1 MRKKSVLALLLA
13 VMMVLSGCAL
23 VSKNEEK
30 DNARVII
37 DVNGETVTKQVISAA
52 VQNQISQNQ
61 YYNQLFS
68 SYYGYNAGVYP
79 TDEATVTKQV
89 VEAYTQNLV
98 LKQKAAALG
107 MTELNDE
114 EKAHAEEHA
123 KEYYDSFLQS
133 VISAFLPNS
142 GLEGDE
148 LTAAAEKY
156 VSEHSDVK
164 TVDGRA
170 TYEDFLNAAM
180 EEVAEEKVREDIVK
194 DVTVTEEEIKAD
206 YDAKVEADKAAMES
220 DPDSYGYNR
229 MNGTEV
235 YYAPAGY
242 RMVKHILVGISDEDT
257 KAANE
262 AQTALTEAQDALTNA
277 AADADKDALQA
288 AVDAAQA
295 AYDAAKAAGMA
306 NAKVK
311 ADEVYAKATAEAADF
326 DAMITEYSTDHMPE
340 EGYAIREGY
349 AYFVEPFVTGAMA
362 LQNVGDVSEPVESTY
377 GYHIIKYV
385 ADVAEGPV
393 DLETVRESISNA
405 LLTTKKNELTE
416 STIKQWVDEAKVTT
430 YMDRLK

>member
-23 VSKNEEK
+23 VSKDEEK

-37 DVNGETVTKQVISAA
+37 DVNGETVTKRVISAA
-52 VQNQISQNQ
+52 VQNQISQNE

-68 SYYGYNAGVYP
+68 SYYGYSAMYP
-79 TDEATVTKQV
+79 TDEATVTNQV

-107 MTELNDE
+107 MTELTDE

-123 KEYYDSFLQS
+123 KEYYDSFLKS
-133 VISAFLPNS
+133 VISSYLPNS

-170 TYEDFLNAAM
+170 TYEDFLKNAQ
-180 EEVAEEKVREDIVK
+180 EEVAVEKLEEDIVK
-194 DVTVTEEEIKAD
+194 DVAVTEEEIKAD
-206 YDAKVEADKAAMES
+206 YDAKVEAAKATMES
-220 DPDSYGYNR
+220 NPDTYGYNL
-229 MNGTEV
+229 MNGTAV

-257 KAANE
+257 KAADD
-262 AQTALTEAQDALTNA
+262 AQTALSEAQDALTNA

-311 ADEVYAKATAEAADF
+311 ADEVYAKATAEGADF
-326 DAMITEYSTDHMPE
+326 DALIAEYSTDHMPE

-349 AYFVEPFVTGAMA
+349 TYFVEPFVTGAMA
-362 LQNVGDVSEPVESTY
+362 LANVGDVSEPVESTY

-385 ADVAEGPV
+385 SDVAEGPV
-393 DLETVRESISNA
+393 DLETVRESISNE

-416 STIKQWVDEAKVTT
+416 STIQQWVSEAKVKT

>member
-37 DVNGETVTKQVISAA
+37 DVNGETVTKRVISAA
-52 VQNQISQNQ
+52 VQNQIAQNE

-68 SYYGYNAGVYP
+68 SYYGYSAMYP
-79 TDEATVTKQV
+79 TDEATVTNQV

-107 MTELNDE
+107 MTELTDE

-123 KEYYDSFLQS
+123 KEYYDSFLKS
-133 VISAFLPNS
+133 VISSYLPNS

-180 EEVAEEKVREDIVK
+180 EEVAVEKVREDIVK
-194 DVTVTEEEIKAD
+194 DVAVTEEEIKAD
-206 YDAKVEADKAAMES
+206 YDAKVEAAKATMES
-220 DPDSYGYNR
+220 NPDTYGYNL
-229 MNGTEV
+229 MNGTAV

-257 KAANE
+257 KAADD
-262 AQTALTEAQDALTNA
+262 AQTALSEAQDALTNA

-295 AYDAAKAAGMA
+295 AY
-306 NAKVK
+306 
-311 ADEVYAKATAEAADF
+311 EVYAKATAEGADF
-326 DAMITEYSTDHMPE
+326 DALITEYSTDHMPE

-349 AYFVEPFVTGAMA
+349 AYFVEPFVTAAMA
-362 LQNVGDVSEPVESTY
+362 LANVGDVSEPVESTY

-385 ADVAEGPV
+385 SDVQEGPV
-393 DLETVRESISNA
+393 DLETVRESISNE
-405 LLTTKKNELTE
+405 LLTTKKNELTD
-416 STIKQWVDEAKVTT
+416 STIQQWVSEAKVTT
-430 YMDRLK
+430 FLDRLK

>member
-23 VSKNEEK
+23 VSKDEEK

-37 DVNGETVTKQVISAA
+37 DVNGETVTKRVISAA
-52 VQNQISQNQ
+52 VQNQIAQNE

-68 SYYGYNAGVYP
+68 SYYGYSAMYP
-79 TDEATVTKQV
+79 TDEATVTNQV

-107 MTELNDE
+107 MTELTDE

-123 KEYYDSFLQS
+123 KEYYDSFLKS
-133 VISAFLPNS
+133 VISSYMPNS

-180 EEVAEEKVREDIVK
+180 EEVAVEKVREDIVK
-194 DVTVTEEEIKAD
+194 DVAVTEEEIKAD
-206 YDAKVEADKAAMES
+206 YDAKVEAAKATMES
-220 DPDSYGYNR
+220 NPDTYGYNL
-229 MNGTEV
+229 MNGTAV

-257 KAANE
+257 KAADD
-262 AQTALTEAQDALTNA
+262 AQTALSEAQDALTNA

-311 ADEVYAKATAEAADF
+311 ADEVYAKATAEGADF
-326 DAMITEYSTDHMPE
+326 DALIAEYSTDHMPE

-349 AYFVEPFVTGAMA
+349 TYFVEPFVTGAMA
-362 LQNVGDVSEPVESTY
+362 LANVGDVSEPVESTY

-385 ADVAEGPV
+385 SDVAEGPV
-393 DLETVRESISNA
+393 DLETVRESISNE

-416 STIKQWVDEAKVTT
+416 STIQQWVSEAKVKT

>member
-23 VSKNEEK
+23 VSKDEEK

-37 DVNGETVTKQVISAA
+37 DVNGETVTKRVISAA
-52 VQNQISQNQ
+52 VQNQISQNE

-68 SYYGYNAGVYP
+68 SYYGYSAMYP
-79 TDEATVTKQV
+79 TDEATVTNQV

-107 MTELNDE
+107 MTELTDE

-123 KEYYDSFLQS
+123 KEYYDSFLKS
-133 VISAFLPNS
+133 VISSYMPNS

-170 TYEDFLNAAM
+170 TYEDFLKNAQ
-180 EEVAEEKVREDIVK
+180 EEVAVEKLEEDIVK
-194 DVTVTEEEIKAD
+194 DVAVTEEEIKAD
-206 YDAKVEADKAAMES
+206 YDAKVEAAKATMES
-220 DPDSYGYNR
+220 NPDTYGYNL
-229 MNGTEV
+229 MNGTAV

-257 KAANE
+257 KAADD
-262 AQTALTEAQDALTNA
+262 AQTALSEAQDALTNA

-311 ADEVYAKATAEAADF
+311 ADEVYAKATAEGADF
-326 DAMITEYSTDHMPE
+326 DALIAEYSTDHMPE

-349 AYFVEPFVTGAMA
+349 TYFVEPFVTGAMA
-362 LQNVGDVSEPVESTY
+362 LANVGDVSEPVESTY

-385 ADVAEGPV
+385 SDVAEGPV
-393 DLETVRESISNA
+393 DLETVRESISNE

-416 STIKQWVDEAKVTT
+416 STIQQWVSEAKVKT

>member
-1 MRKKSVLALLLA
+1 MRKKSVLALLLV

-52 VQNQISQNQ
+52 VQNQIAQNE
-61 YYNQLFS
+61 YYNQLFT
-68 SYYGYNAGVYP
+68 SYYGYNAGMYP

-89 VEAYTQNLV
+89 VEAYTRNLV

-123 KEYYDSFLQS
+123 KEYYDSFLKS
-133 VISAFLPNS
+133 VISAYLSNS

-180 EEVAEEKVREDIVK
+180 EEVAVEKVQEDIVK

-206 YDAKVEADKAAMES
+206 FDAKVEADKTTMES
-220 DPDSYGYNR
+220 NPDTYGYNL
-229 MNGTEV
+229 MNGSAV

-257 KAANE
+257 KATDE
-262 AQTALTEAQDALTNA
+262 AQKALSEAQDSLNNA

-295 AYDAAKAAGMA
+295 TYDSTKAAGLA

-311 ADEVYAKATAEAADF
+311 ADEVYAKATAEGADF
-326 DAMITEYSTDHMPE
+326 DALITEFSTDHMPE
-340 EGYAIREGY
+340 EGYAVREGY
-349 AYFVEPFVTGAMA
+349 AYFVESFVTSAMA
-362 LQNVGDVSEPVESTY
+362 LQNVGDVSEPVESSY

-385 ADVAEGPV
+385 SDVAEGPV
-393 DLETVRESISNA
+393 DLETVRESISND
-405 LLTTKKNELTE
+405 LLTTKKNDLTE
-416 STIKQWVDEAKVTT
+416 STIKQWVNETKVTT
-430 YMDRLK
+430 YLDRLK

>member
-23 VSKNEEK
+23 VSKDEEK

-52 VQNQISQNQ
+52 VRNQISQNE

-68 SYYGYNAGVYP
+68 SYYGYSAMYP
-79 TDEATVTKQV
+79 TDEATVTSQV
-89 VEAYTQNLV
+89 VEDYTQNLV

-107 MTELNDE
+107 MTELTDE
-114 EKAHAEEHA
+114 EKTHAEEHA
-123 KEYYDSFLQS
+123 KEYYDSFIQS

-180 EEVAEEKVREDIVK
+180 EEVAVEKVREDIVK

-206 YDAKVEADKAAMES
+206 FDTKVEAAKTTVES
-220 DPDSYGYNR
+220 NPDSYGYNR
-229 MNGTEV
+229 MNGTAV

-257 KAANE
+257 KATDE

-277 AADADKDALQA
+277 AEGADKDALQA

-311 ADEVYAKATAEAADF
+311 ADEVYAKATADGADF
-326 DAMITEYSTDHMPE
+326 DALIAEYSTDHMPE

-349 AYFVEPFVTGAMA
+349 AYFVEPFVTAAMA

-385 ADVAEGPV
+385 SDVQEGPV
-393 DLETVRESISNA
+393 DLETVRESISSE
-405 LLTTKKNELTE
+405 LLTAKKNERTDA
-416 STIKQWVDEAKVTT
+416 TIKQWVDEAKVTT
-430 YMDRLK
+430 YMYRLK

>member
-23 VSKNEEK
+23 VSKDEEK

-52 VQNQISQNQ
+52 VRNQISQNE

-68 SYYGYNAGVYP
+68 SYYGYSAMYP
-79 TDEATVTKQV
+79 TDEATVTNQV

-107 MTELNDE
+107 MTELTDE
-114 EKAHAEEHA
+114 EKTHAEEHA
-123 KEYYDSFLQS
+123 KEYYDSFIQS

-164 TVDGRA
+164 TMDGRA

-180 EEVAEEKVREDIVK
+180 EEVAVEKVQEDIVK

-206 YDAKVEADKAAMES
+206 FDTKVEAAKTTVES
-220 DPDSYGYNR
+220 NPDSYGYNR
-229 MNGTEV
+229 MNGTAV

-257 KAANE
+257 KATDE

-277 AADADKDALQA
+277 AEGADKDALQA

-311 ADEVYAKATAEAADF
+311 ADEVYAKATADGADF
-326 DAMITEYSTDHMPE
+326 DALIAEYSTDHMPE

-349 AYFVEPFVTGAMA
+349 AYFVEPFVTAAMA

-385 ADVAEGPV
+385 SDVAEGPV
-393 DLETVRESISNA
+393 DLETVRESISSE
-405 LLTTKKNELTE
+405 LLTAKKNERTDA
-416 STIKQWVDEAKVTT
+416 TIKQWVDEAKVTT